1 MCKTM
6 LDEFKKEMAPAE
18 KIFREELQKFAENYD
33 FLGEM
38 TLTEQPDIDTQEYIY
53 TFKKL
58 NGTSR
63 KVLHKTLNEIYDH
76 MAEFSKSNDIS
87 EFSRKT
93 IILFEGDF
101 DRY

>member
-38 TLTEQPDIDTQEYIY
+38 TLTEDPDIDTQEYVY
-53 TFKKL
+53 TFKKI
-58 NGTSR
+58 NGTSK
-63 KVLHKTLNEIYDH
+63 KVLDKTFR
-76 MAEFSKSNDIS
+76 EFSTHMR
-87 EFSRKT
+87 EFSQKNGINEFCSNT

-101 DRY
+101 